1 MKRDEVFPSKYLKA
15 TDLNGKALCVTIE
28 RAPLEILKNPEGKEQ
43 SKTVLHF
50 VKAKKMLPL
59 NRVNWD
65 SVADICGDDTEDWTG
80 KKIELYPAMTEMAG
94 KRVACI
100 RVRAPEQRELP
111 TANPKQA
118 AKNPAAQSLSDE
130 MDDEIPFE

>member
-15 TDLNGKALCVTIE
+15 TDLNGKALRVTIE

-50 VKAKKMLPL
+50 V
-59 NRVNWD
+59 
-65 SVADICGDDTEDWTG
+65 
-80 KKIELYPAMTEMAG
+80 MTEMAG

-111 TANPKQA
+111 TANPKKA